1 MLCRD
6 QVSQLRGIA
15 KKAAPFGNLAIV
27 GNGTVAHA
35 QDFQRTH
42 SKGVLRSLVDTE
54 KKTYK
59 ALAMKHG
66 ATTTMTAAGG
76 LRALAALSRGHTQA
90 ATKGDAYQ
98 QGGVLV
104 VAAGGRPVFFQ
115 RSEFAGDHARLEE
128 ILIAMKQAAQL

>member
-1 MLCRD
+1 
-6 QVSQLRGIA
+6 LRGIA
-15 KKAAPFGNLAIV
+15 KQAAVLGNLAIV

-35 QDFQRTH
+35 RDFDHTH
-42 SKGVLRSLVDTE
+42 NKGQLRSLVDTE

-59 ALAMKHG
+59 ALELAHG
-66 ATTTMTAAGG
+66 VSTTFTAAGG
-76 LRALAALSRGHTQA
+76 LRALGALSRGHVQT

-115 RSEFAGDHARLEE
+115 RSEFAGDHVRLEE
-128 ILIAMKQAAQL
+128 ILVAMEQAAQL

>member
-1 MLCRD
+1 
-6 QVSQLRGIA
+6 LRGIA
-15 KKAAPFGNLAIV
+15 KKASAFGNLVIV

-35 QDFQRTH
+35 RDFDRTH
-42 SKGVLRSLVDTE
+42 SKGVLRSLVDTD
-54 KKTYK
+54 KQTYR
-59 ALAMKHG
+59 ALAMRHG
-66 ATTTMTAAGG
+66 LSTTMTAAGG
-76 LRALAALSRGHTQA
+76 MRALAALSRGHIQTS
-90 ATKGDAYQ
+90 TKGDPNQ